1 MCGRFAFFA
10 PPEAIARQFGVAEPL
25 LLEPRYNISPT
36 QPVPVIRWDR
46 DAVPSLDMLR
56 WGLIPHWAKDPA
68 IGNRMINARAETVAE
83 KPAFREAFM
92 RRRCLVLAS
101 GFYEWAQT
109 PSGKRPFFISRSG
122 QEIIAFAGL
131 WERWRSDADQIEE
144 SCVIIT
150 TEASSSLAEVHDRMP
165 VILPTGAQKRWLTEG
180 ATPADC
186 LAVLRSRGEARLE
199 IRPVDKTVNDPSN
212 EGAELLGR
220 AASD

>member
-10 PPEAIARQFGVAEPL
+10 PPEAIARQFGVAEPP

-56 WGLIPHWAKDPA
+56 WGLIPHWAKNPA

-83 KPAFREAFM
+83 KPAFREAFI

-101 GFYEWAQT
+101 GFYEWAPT

-122 QEIIAFAGL
+122 QELMAFAGL

-165 VILPTGAQKRWLTEG
+165 VILPTGAQRTWLTEG
-180 ATPADC
+180 ATPAEC
-186 LAVLRSRGEARLE
+186 LAVLGSREEARFE
-199 IRPVDKTVNDPSN
+199 IRPVDRTVNDPRN
-212 EGAELLGR
+212 EGAELLRR

>member
-150 TEASSSLAEVHDRMP
+150 TEASSSLAEGHYRMP
-165 VILPTGAQKRWLTEG
+165 VRLPTGAQKRWLTEG